1 MALTKVTGQV
11 IKNTTD
17 VTVGVLTVTNTL
29 AVGGTVSIGGTL
41 TYEDVTNVD
50 AVGLITARNGI
61 VVGSGITLSKDGDGF
76 FTGVTTATTFVGA
89 LTGNVTGNLTGD
101 VTGNVT
107 GTASGNPTLSSGAD
121 NRVITASSAT
131 ALTGESNVNI
141 VSGNLITGHTA
152 STTVSDGEAPF
163 IQVKSTDSRGGIS
176 LLRHSANAGGGGV
189 YIGKSRNATI
199 GSNTIVQDGDEL
211 GRITFCGDDGTDVH
225 TQSAAIHAFVDGT
238 PGSNDMPGSLRFYTN
253 SGTTSVTERLRITS
267 GGLVGVGQA
276 TPTHMLHVDSS
287 SASDSTATAF
297 FKGRIVRVD
306 GAAASNSP
314 RVNFSLDGTDKTS
327 IMCNRNDSSL
337 NIETLTSAP
346 IIFDTNSTERLRI
359 ESAGNVNFANN
370 VNVSGTSTVTGIA
383 QFSNTINLTHAS
395 AGQNY
400 IYFNEDLQLAKN
412 GTGTRLKID
421 SDGRVLIGQ
430 STQYAGAFGSTPPKF
445 SVSTTVASP
454 AIFGTFSNNAYGSRI
469 DLLKSR
475 NTTVGS
481 HTIVQDGDSVG
492 DIVFGASDGDQFH
505 AIAEIKAMVDGTPGD
520 NDTPGRLQFQTTS
533 DGGSS
538 TANRMTIDSNG
549 HVTKPYQPFF
559 SVYGTG
565 SNVTYNEGDE
575 IDFENATHN
584 VGSHFKMTSGTGQ
597 YKRFIAPVAGVYI
610 FTFGFFPNSSSN
622 CRISLA
628 VNGSVQTSPYISG
641 CFTAWGA
648 GVSVPMGAQ
657 MLKLSASDYVTVVVQ
672 IGTLTNTYDGHTG
685 FQGYLL
691 G

>member
-50 AVGLITARNGI
+50 AVGIITARSNI
-61 VVGSGITLSKDGDGF
+61 LVGSGITLSPDGDVFATGISTFSEGF
-76 FTGVTTATTFVGA
+76 AGDILIDDKIVHRGDTNTAIRFADADTITAETGGSERARITSGGNLLVGATTVR
-89 LTGNVTGNLTGD
+89 TNLKNHNG
-101 VTGNVT
+101 
-107 GTASGNPTLSSGAD
+107 
-121 NRVITASSAT
+121 
-131 ALTGESNVNI
+131 
-141 VSGNLITGHTA
+141 
-152 STTVSDGEAPF
+152 
-163 IQVKSTDSRGGIS
+163 
-176 LLRHSANAGGGGV
+176 
-189 YIGKSRNATI
+189 NATTPKFQFETANVDNSNDLSLI
-199 GSNTIVQDGDEL
+199 FGRNNSFASEILLGKHRGATVDSNTIVQSGDRL
-211 GRITFCGDDGTDVH
+211 GGITFSGSDGANFIP
-225 TQSAAIHAFVDGT
+225 AAYIQGSVDGT
-238 PGSNDMPGSLRFYTN
+238 PGTNDMPGTLQFF
-253 SGTTSVTERLRITS
+253 TTADGESTPSERLRIS
-267 GGLVGVGQA
+267 SAGLVGIGTA
-276 TPTHMLHVDSS
+276 APTHNLDIHASGNTYLKLLRSGYNPVYIGNAAGEGVIESTGATFIKTGGSERFRIASDGVITAQK
-287 SASDSTATAF
+287 SASFGNTTDSFTAVNITSSTSGISELRFADTTANAGF
-297 FKGRIVRVD
+297 VKYEH
-306 GAAASNSP
+306 SN
-314 RVNFSLDGTDKTS
+314 NALIFATNAT
-327 IMCNRNDSSL
+327 
-337 NIETLTSAP
+337 ETA
-346 IIFDTNSTERLRI
+346 R
-359 ESAGNVNFANN
+359 
-370 VNVSGTSTVTGIA
+370 
-383 QFSNTINLTHAS
+383 
-395 AGQNY
+395 
-400 IYFNEDLQLAKN
+400 
-412 GTGTRLKID
+412 ID
-421 SDGRVLIGQ
+421 SDGRLLIGQ

-475 NTTVGS
+475 NATIGS

-492 DIVFGASDGDQFH
+492 DIVFAASDGDQFH

-628 VNGSVQTSPYISG
+628 VNGSVQTNPYISG
-641 CFTAWGA
+641 CFTAWGT
-648 GVSVPMGAQ
+648 GVSVPMGSQ
-657 MLKLSASDYVTVVVQ
+657 MLKLSANDYVTVQVQ
-672 IGTLTNTYDGHTG
+672 IGTLSNTYDGHTG
-685 FQGYLL
+685 FQGFLL